1 MEEERL
7 SKRYTLEMKVDFW
20 GERGGGGE
28 GLTIDYL
35 NCLVSMAMGEG
46 LWLFMFLLMS
56 MCLWI
61 FIKERWWTGSI
72 NLQWNLLQ

>member
-46 LWLFMFLLMS
+46 LWLFMFY
-56 MCLWI
+56 
-61 FIKERWWTGSI
+61 
-72 NLQWNLLQ
+72 